1 MNLNNTEIKSI
12 VEEVVSRV
20 AVQIGQSNSG
30 GYNTSYQPK
39 AGSWGIFNDMNDAIE
54 AAWIAQKQLAD
65 LSLQKRKDIIENM
78 RKYALA
84 NINVLAELAVLE
96 TKMGRVADKIEKN
109 KLAVIKTPGVEDL
122 NPTSYTGDDGLTLVE
137 LAPYGVIGS
146 ISPSTNSSE
155 TVINNSISTIAAGN
169 SVVFN
174 PHPAARKVSLLAV
187 EILNK
192 AIVAAGGPQHLITS
206 VLNPTLDSGQILF
219 THPKI
224 RVLAVTGGPGLV
236 AAAMKS
242 SKKVIAAGPGNPPV
256 VVDETAIISEAA
268 QAIVSG
274 ASFDNNVLCIA
285 EKEVIV
291 VNKVA
296 DQLISE
302 MQKCGAYKLSKTQ
315 IDKLMDKIIVEPG
328 DHSKGIEP
336 VVNRDLVGRNAN
348 VIAKE
353 IGLNL
358 PDNIRLLFAE
368 VPNDHL
374 LIFTEQ
380 LMPVMPVTRVN
391 SVDEAIDLAFKA
403 ELGYGHTAMMH
414 SLNVANLSK
423 MAKVMNISIFV
434 KNAPSYAGL
443 GYQGEGFTT
452 FTIASPTGEGITSAR
467 TFTRMRRCVL
477 ANYFRIV

>member
-1 MNLNNTEIKSI
+1 MNFNNTEIKSI
-12 VEEVVSRV
+12 VEEVVLRIADKVGCSSEYNVNYEPV
-20 AVQIGQSNSG
+20 AG
-30 GYNTSYQPK
+30 K
-39 AGSWGIFNDMNDAIE
+39 WGIFNDMNEAIE
-54 AAWIAQKQLAD
+54 SAWTAQKQLSD
-65 LSLQKRKDIIENM
+65 MSLTKRKEIIENM
-78 RKYALA
+78 RRYAYE
-84 NINVLAELAVLE
+84 NVNVLAELAVLE

-109 KLAVIKTPGVEDL
+109 KLAVSKTPGVEDL
-122 NPTSYTGDDGLTLVE
+122 TPISYTGDDGLTLVE
-137 LAPYGVIGS
+137 QAPYGVIGS

-155 TVINNSISTIAAGN
+155 TVINNSISTISAGN

-192 AIVAAGGPQHLITS
+192 AIISAGGPANLITS
-206 VLNPTLDSGQILF
+206 VLKPTLDSGQILF

-242 SKKVIAAGPGNPPV
+242 TKKVIAAGPGNPPV
-256 VVDETAIISEAA
+256 VVDETANISEAA
-268 QAIVSG
+268 KSIVEG

-291 VNKVA
+291 VNQVA
-296 DQLISE
+296 DRLMSE
-302 MQKCGAYKLSKTQ
+302 MQKFGGYKLNSTQ
-315 IDKLMDKIIVEPG
+315 TEQLMNLIIEVPG
-328 DHSKGIEP
+328 DHKTGKEP
-336 VVNRDLVGRNAN
+336 VVNRELIGRNAN
-348 VIAKE
+348 VIAKH

-358 PDNIRLLFAE
+358 PDTVRLLFAE
-368 VPNDHL
+368 VPNNHP

-391 SVDEAIDLAFKA
+391 NVNEAIDLAYAA
-403 ELGYGHTAMMH
+403 ELNYGHTAMMH

-443 GYQGEGFTT
+443 GFTGEGFTT
-452 FTIASPTGEGITSAR
+452 FTIASPTGEGLTSAR

>member
-12 VEEVVSRV
+12 VEEVVSRI
-20 AVQIGQSNSG
+20 ANQTGFGMSK
-30 GYNTSYQPK
+30 YDTSYQPK
-39 AGSWGIFNDMNDAIE
+39 SGQFGIFDDMNEAIE
-54 AAWIAQKQLAD
+54 SAWIAQKQLSE
-65 LSLQKRKDIIENM
+65 LSLEKRKDIIDNM
-78 RKYALA
+78 RKFALA
-84 NINVLAELAVLE
+84 NVNVLSELGVLE

-109 KLAVIKTPGVEDL
+109 KLSVLKTPGIEDL
-122 NPTSYTGDDGLTLVE
+122 NPTSYTGDSGLTLVE
-137 LAPYGVIGS
+137 QAPYGVIGS

-155 TVINNSISTIAAGN
+155 TVINNSISTISAGN

-174 PHPAARKVSLLAV
+174 PHPAAKRVSLLAV

-192 AIVAAGGPQHLITS
+192 AIVSVGGPNNLITS
-206 VLNPTLDSGQILF
+206 VLNPTLESGGILF

-242 SKKVIAAGPGNPPV
+242 TKKVIAAGPGNPPV
-256 VVDETAIISEAA
+256 VVDETAIIENAA
-268 QAIVSG
+268 KSIVNG

-291 VNKVA
+291 VSKVA
-296 DQLISE
+296 DKLMSE
-302 MQKCGAYKLSKTQ
+302 MQKCGGYKLSSSQ
-315 IDKLMDKIIVEPG
+315 LDKLMDKIIDEPG
-328 DHSKGIEP
+328 DHKTGKEP
-336 VVNRDLVGRNAN
+336 VVNRNFIGRNAN
-348 VIAKE
+348 VIAKA

-358 PDNIRLLFAE
+358 PDSVRLLFAE
-368 VPNDHL
+368 VPNNHP

-380 LMPVMPVTRVN
+380 LMPVMPVTRVPDVN
-391 SVDEAIDLAFKA
+391 KAIDLAFEA

-423 MAKVMNISIFV
+423 MAKIMNISIFV

-443 GYQGEGFTT
+443 GFQGEGFTT
-452 FTIASPTGEGITSAR
+452 FTIASPTGEGLTSAR